1 MLSPNEQARYSKQII
16 LPEMGMEGQEKLRAA
31 KVLVIGAGG
40 LGCPILQYMAAAGV
54 GTIGIADG
62 DVIEVSNLQRQVL
75 YTEQEVGQSKAAVAE
90 KKLNALNPNCT
101 LFVHNVRI
109 EAGNALDI
117 LRNYDIIVDGSDNF
131 PTRYLVNDACIILD
145 KPMVSGAIYKFEGQ
159 VSVFNYMSGPTYR
172 CIFPEPPGADESP
185 NCADI
190 GVIATLPGIIGT
202 IQANEVIKM
211 ITGIGEVLSGKLLV
225 IDTLTMNTHFFAF
238 KLIEANKHITSLE
251 GHGQSCAPIIVK
263 NITYDE
269 VLKMVQQEKG
279 IKLVDVREQEEH
291 YLSNIGGQNI
301 PLSTFDTQYTLL
313 DPNDT
318 IILYC
323 ASGVRSNDFAKRLTA
338 KGYTKVLNLKNGINA
353 LGVM

>member
-16 LPEMGMEGQEKLRAA
+16 LPEMGMGGQEKLAGA

-40 LGCPILQYMAAAGV
+40 LGCPILQYLAAAGV

-62 DVIEVSNLQRQVL
+62 DVIEISNLQRQVL

-90 KKLNALNPNCT
+90 KKLNALNPNST
-101 LFVHNVRI
+101 VFVHNVRI

-159 VSVFNYMSGPTYR
+159 VSVFNYMGGPTYR

-225 IDTLTMNTHFFAF
+225 IDALTMSSHSFTF
-238 KLIEANKHITSLE
+238 KLVEANKNITALKDTYQHCELPVRS
-251 GHGQSCAPIIVK
+251 V
-263 NITYDE
+263 TYDE
-269 VLKMVQQEKG
+269 MLKMVQQEKG
-279 IKLVDVREQEEH
+279 IKLVDVREPEEH
-291 YLSNIGGQNI
+291 YISNIGGQNI
-301 PLSTFDTQYTLL
+301 PLSTFDAQYTLL
-313 DPNDT
+313 DPADT

-323 ASGVRSNDFAKRLTA
+323 ASGARSSEFAKRLTA
-338 KGYTKVLNLKNGINA
+338 KGFTKVLNLKNGINA